1 MMLSIQ
7 FCLWV
12 SCYSKLWALGLWNVI
27 INSWLGVSSAKHNN
41 SLQRKQRSQSLERAR
56 SPSYRGDQRVESL
69 PPPWS
74 GSGSGAAFI
83 SDPDMLASKLA
94 EQEYLQGLGN
104 WNGVHIQPPV
114 WTDCLFVSDQAK
126 SANNQGDIFSQ
137 LWSVSGDL
145 SNGKFVKNISIYPS
159 LQLTLVHPDMTR
171 EFEERGLAR
180 LSYLI
185 NPSIILHIIN
195 PWCPSSMRKL

>member
-1 MMLSIQ
+1 MFCYLLFFNSKDVVLMMLSIQ

-56 SPSYRGDQRVESL
+56 SPSYRGDQRAESL

-104 WNGVHIQPPV
+104 WWCPYSASSMN
-114 WTDCLFVSDQAK
+114 WLFVCFRPSQK
-126 SANNQGDIFSQ
+126 CQQPGRHIFPAVVC
-137 LWSVSGDL
+137 LWW
-145 SNGKFVKNISIYPS
+145 S
-159 LQLTLVHPDMTR
+159 L
-171 EFEERGLAR
+171 
-180 LSYLI
+180 
-185 NPSIILHIIN
+185 
-195 PWCPSSMRKL
+195 